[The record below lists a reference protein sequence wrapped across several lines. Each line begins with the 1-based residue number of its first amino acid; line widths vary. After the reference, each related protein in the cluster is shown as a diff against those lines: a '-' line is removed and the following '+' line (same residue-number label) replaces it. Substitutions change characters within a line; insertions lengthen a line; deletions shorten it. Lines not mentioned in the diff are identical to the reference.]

1 MNRPRR
7 PPRSAS
13 AAPRRTAAARGARAA
28 ASAADSAVAAE
39 AEAAAR
45 AAAPG
50 ERGLGER
57 SPQRSYHR
65 TMTVAFSEDGRD
77 FVRRDWSS
85 LVKADPS
92 GTIFS
97 TPDYLKLYWEE
108 FGDDFGVLLAFVERD
123 GEQIGTAAFE
133 VLGSTIRFLGGTE
146 VTDYLG
152 PLAAPPDAETVAA
165 QLIQGLA
172 GRGGWEELDLRG
184 LPEDGRWLG
193 LLRTAADDAGLATE
207 ITDDKEPVA
216 PFL

>member
-1 MNRPRR
+1 
-7 PPRSAS
+7 
-13 AAPRRTAAARGARAA
+13 
-28 ASAADSAVAAE
+28 
-39 AEAAAR
+39 
-45 AAAPG
+45 
-50 ERGLGER
+50 
-57 SPQRSYHR
+57 
-65 TMTVAFSEDGRD
+65 MTVAFSEDGRD
-77 FVRRDWSS
+77 FVRRDWLS

-193 LLRTAADDAGLATE
+193 LLRTALDVLALGEPHRARQLQIHGEGSRTRNSAAPGVSEQTRSRNRERCSVKVAGACYT
-207 ITDDKEPVA
+207 
-216 PFL
+216 